1 MRLTFKNKL
10 LSFMRLTVKNKL
22 LSFMRLT
29 FKNKLSFMRLTL
41 EIIL

>member
-1 MRLTFKNKL
+1 MRLTVKNKL
-10 LSFMRLTVKNKL
+10 LSFIRLTFKNKL

>member
-1 MRLTFKNKL
+1 
-10 LSFMRLTVKNKL
+10 MRLTVKNKL

>member
-1 MRLTFKNKL
+1 MRLTVKNKL
-10 LSFMRLTVKNKL
+10 LSFMRLTFKNKL